1 MGLAKQDAWSE
12 TDSNNH
18 LHQRMVHEVHEVH
31 CALERWIYMT
41 QQDVPPSNC
50 YCHLLV
56 LQWLIYF
63 EECIPSPGC
72 HVILLKMQVTTMPS
86 PSSLLGESEWPCHVR
101 CVCTGCHW
109 SMSQDEAPQLCV
121 RAQQQL
127 HGYLKQE
134 VQINLSSWNYR
145 GNLGRQNAISQD
157 TEVNTVNLVESAMG
171 PLITATGQGLSFMS
185 HPKDGT
191 SRCLVVLLWLEE
203 GNSATYCN
211 SITSHNTWTHLKSVA
226 SILDCLKN

>member
-1 MGLAKQDAWSE
+1 
-12 TDSNNH
+12 
-18 LHQRMVHEVHEVH
+18 
-31 CALERWIYMT
+31 MT
-41 QQDVPPSNC
+41 QQDVPPNNC

-56 LQWLIYF
+56 LKWLIYF

-72 HVILLKMQVTTMPS
+72 HTILLKIKVTTMPS
-86 PSSLLGESEWPCHVR
+86 SSTLLGESVWLCKVQ
-101 CVCTGCHW
+101 CACAGCHW
-109 SMSQDEAPQLCV
+109 SMSQDEAQQLCV

-127 HGYLKQE
+127 HRYLKQE

-191 SRCLVVLLWLEE
+191 SQCLVVLLWLEE

-211 SITSHNTWTHLKSVA
+211 SIISHNTWAYLKSVT
-226 SILDCLKN
+226 SILDSLKK